1 MLMGSSDPSRRRSS
15 RPSRAARSESPQ
27 ERAERLQRIQQM
39 IADGTY
45 ETEARWNAALDQMF
59 ASMMK

>member
-15 RPSRAARSESPQ
+15 RTSHAARSESPQ
-27 ERAERLQRIQQM
+27 ERAERLRRIQQM

-45 ETEARWNAALDQMF
+45 ETEGRWNAALDQMF

>member
-1 MLMGSSDPSRRRSS
+1 MLMGASDPSRRR
-15 RPSRAARSESPQ
+15 PSRASRAAQAESPH
-27 ERAERLQRIQQM
+27 ERAERLRRIQQM

-45 ETEARWNAALDQMF
+45 ETEGRWNAALDQMF